1 MGWLSFSLEKEE
13 MGPGRLSFSLKIITY
28 SFSVLLRHPQP
39 PLLIHQGVSPGV
51 SETWSFLLPLVESG
65 VGCWGQ
71 RDTTWILAPASSNP
85 CVSKQVT
92 NFPGS
97 CSSHLKIRVWIR
109 WTFVLSESFIKFVI
123 WEKKKSGMPRYFPSW
138 QEGNSCYESKRPEE
152 QSFSCLMWV
161 SLNIEEN

>member
-1 MGWLSFSLEKEE
+1 

-123 WEKKKSGMPRYFPSW
+123 WEKKNPVCLDTFLLGKKETAAMNPRGQRNSPFPV
-138 QEGNSCYESKRPEE
+138 SCGCPWTSKRIKDD
-152 QSFSCLMWV
+152 QHV
-161 SLNIEEN
+161 N